1 MMDLDELKELESNS
15 LSNRD
20 IIISKFCD
28 FWKTPE
34 ELKNVITNRN
44 ISSEHLLRLVNRFSN
59 LEQDAI
65 KNQQRL
71 ANILYEIVGQ
81 KFLRNKEF
89 LQLIFEAIK
98 KYDVNSQFEQLIV
111 NEANNIFRKH
121 LQKLDSVTEL
131 DRTGKWMI
139 KLAQLLEFPE
149 ACGLKEKVEK
159 LPSSE
164 IIKPHVNL
172 NPLYDYQYS
181 IGRRIRDLLDGRD
194 PTKRGIVSL
203 PTGAGKTR
211 LVTESLID
219 WINENDDFRKNSKFI
234 IWITQTEEL
243 CEQAFSSFK
252 EVFEDKGLVDTSL
265 QLHRFFGPYSQLP
278 ELHENGVI
286 ISNIAMLHSSSKN
299 SLLTIDE
306 LAMKTAVIIIDEAHH
321 STADSYQDVLTAMG
335 FNFDRR
341 KKNTPENKY
350 GIVLLGLTA
359 TPFRRSDVVNSS
371 VNTDEYVRETETQ
384 KLHRMYSHNFLLP
397 PISASEILADNEKP
411 HVLIDCQNTAS
422 KNEWIRISGNR
433 SYDKDGKIIKYRWTI
448 LDNQDNKVS
457 TEEGTV
463 NDALHYKFENEGVF
477 KIILEVEDNEGE
489 KNSNRQLITIG
500 PERKEIQYSQG
511 EQMKAIFKHLVQR
524 EILCDVYHKT
534 IKLNVYDSKLTLYDK
549 DLDYLKQYQD
559 FSKTVIKRLEYDY
572 NRNVKIVD
580 EILKLIQ
587 NGKKSILFFACST
600 EHAKI
605 ISTTLNA
612 SGIRSR
618 YIDANT
624 DREERHDS
632 IRKFKTQEI
641 HILCN
646 FGILTTGFDA
656 PKTDCVFIARPTMSY
671 LLYTQM
677 AGRGLR
683 GIKNS
688 GTRDCLIID
697 VDDNIILYDFATAVL
712 EKPELV
718 WIQFKDFWKEIP
730 SEVYQPE
737 TESPIIHE
745 QENEDNFVHICP
757 RCNKK
762 AIGFEQ
768 MAELFGMSDQ
778 RKTKNNP
785 HGVQSHCRQCRS
797 EERRTI
803 QDIELPDI
811 SEPLELDNAKT
822 FLELLD
828 FVTNEMRMQANYQ
841 PIMLT
846 HLIKNGPSTKV
857 EIAESLA
864 NANNSDSIEYY
875 LSVPVYD
882 VLENHGFVIKN
893 DQNQYL
899 INVDLSEDGKKR
911 ILHELEKKL
920 ESISPGTA
928 TFEYDENAA
937 ASHYQKLKQ
946 TLGHTPTKRLYVES
960 NPSSSLNFIE
970 AKFGSFRAFQ
980 KQQGD
985 DPRTDQQLKEE
996 LIDAYFELYRE
1007 IGKPLSVGHIKEKG
1021 KYKQSDYDECFGSFV
1036 NFETLIKSFLLN
1048 LDSIK
1053 PVDNETLE
1061 RDYLTVRRVLGHA
1074 PTFDELRYNS
1084 NLGIEYYIRNFG
1096 SLTKFKQAM
1105 GIENK
1110 VEKAIADLQ
1119 ADYYRIKDELGVIP
1133 TYTQMCK
1140 YSKNFLTITSQF
1152 ENYAKFLEA
1161 IGESID
1167 ELKNIPDD
1175 IGLHKQR
1182 SLLDKY
1188 EEHLKK
1194 IGKLETMKILSTDKE
1209 IPFKEWFGGKQK
1221 FIKVLG
1227 LNDPSMISA
1236 YAKVEAQKL
1245 ISSAKIESQ
1254 NIMSSARS
1262 KFDQIVSNKGIL
1274 SKTPVIKNFLKPST
1288 IPAYNLKKC
1297 PRCHKEQL
1305 RDAGNNRKSCF
1316 NCGWN
1321 SWTTEQY

>member
-1 MMDLDELKELESNS
+1 MDLDELKELEINS

-20 IIISKFCD
+20 IIISKFCEL
-28 FWKTPE
+28 WKTPE
-34 ELKNVITNRN
+34 ELQNVIINRN
-44 ISSEHLLRLVNRFSN
+44 ISSEHLLQLVNHFSY
-59 LEQDAI
+59 LEQHAI

-81 KFLRNKEF
+81 KFLRKKEF
-89 LQLIFEAIK
+89 VALIFDAIK
-98 KYDVNSQFEQLIV
+98 KYDVSSQFEHLIV
-111 NEANNIFRKH
+111 NEASNIFGKH
-121 LQKLDSVTEL
+121 VKKLDSVIEL
-131 DRTGKWMI
+131 DRTGNWMI
-139 KLAQLLEFPE
+139 KLAQLTGFPE
-149 ACGLKEKVEK
+149 SCGLKEKVEN
-159 LPSSE
+159 LPHSE
-164 IIKPHVNL
+164 IIIPHINL

-181 IGRRIRDLLDGRD
+181 IGRRIRELLDGRD
-194 PTKRGIVSL
+194 STSKGIVSL

-211 LVTESLID
+211 LVTESIID
-219 WINENDDFRKNSKFI
+219 WINENEDFRKNSKFI
-234 IWITQTEEL
+234 IWITQSEEL

-252 EVFEDKGLVDTSL
+252 DVFEDKGRIDTSL
-265 QLHRFFGPYSQLP
+265 QLHRFFGNHKTLP

-286 ISNIAMLHSSSKN
+286 ISSIGMLHSSSKN
-299 SLLTIDE
+299 TPVTIAE

-321 STADSYQDVLTAMG
+321 SIADSYQDVLTLMG

-350 GIVLLGLTA
+350 GIILLGLTA
-359 TPFRRSDVVNSS
+359 TPFRRREIVNSTE
-371 VNTDEYVRETETQ
+371 NTNEYVRETETE

-397 PISASEILADNEKP
+397 PMSTSEILSENEKP
-411 HVLIDCQNTAS
+411 HVLIDCQNTTP

-433 SYDKDGKIIKYRWTI
+433 SYDRDGKIVKYRWMI
-448 LDNQDNKVS
+448 LDNQDNQVF
-457 TEEGTV
+457 TEEGV
-463 NDALHYKFENEGVF
+463 ANDALHYKFDNEGIF

-489 KNSNRQLITIG
+489 KNLNHKMITIG
-500 PERKEIQYSQG
+500 PERKEIKYLQG

-534 IKLNVYDSKLTLYDK
+534 IKLNTSVSNLILSDK

-559 FSKTVIKRLEYDY
+559 FNKTTIKKLEYDHS
-572 NRNVKIVD
+572 RNVKIVD

-587 NGKKSILFFACST
+587 NGKKSILFFACSV

-612 SGIRSR
+612 CGIRSR
-618 YIDANT
+618 YIDATT

-641 HILCN
+641 HVLCN

-697 VDDNIILYDFATAVL
+697 VDDNIILHNLTTAV

-718 WIQFKDFWKEIP
+718 WIQFKDIWKEIS
-730 SEVYQPE
+730 SEIYRPE

-745 QENEDNFVHICP
+745 QENEDYLFHVCP

-762 AIGFEQ
+762 ATGFEQ
-768 MAELFGMSDQ
+768 MAELFGMSDH
-778 RKTKNNP
+778 RRTKNNP
-785 HGVQSHCRQCRS
+785 RGVQSYCRKC
-797 EERRTI
+797 RTI
-803 QDIELPDI
+803 ERKISHDVELPNI
-811 SEPLELDNAKT
+811 LESLELDKEKT
-822 FLELLD
+822 FLELLN
-828 FVTNEMRMQANYQ
+828 FVTSEMRMQSNYQ
-841 PIMLT
+841 PIMLI
-846 HLIKNGPSTKV
+846 HLIKNGHSTKV

-864 NANNSDSIEYY
+864 HANNSDSIEHY

-893 DQNQYL
+893 FENQYL

-911 ILHELEKKL
+911 ILYELEKQL
-920 ESISPGTA
+920 ETVSPKTDA
-928 TFEYDENAA
+928 FEYYENAA
-937 ASHYQKLKQ
+937 VSHYQKLKQ
-946 TLGHTPTKRLYVES
+946 TLGHTPTQRLYAES
-960 NPSSSLNFIE
+960 SPPANVTIIE
-970 AKFGSFRAFQ
+970 AKFGSFQTFQ

-985 DPRTDQQLKEE
+985 NPRTDQQLKEE
-996 LIDAYFELYRE
+996 LIDAYFELYHE
-1007 IGKPLSVGHIKEKG
+1007 LGKSISVDDVNEKG

-1048 LDSIK
+1048 LHSIK
-1053 PVDNETLE
+1053 SVDNETLE
-1061 RDYLTVRRVLGHA
+1061 IDYRTVRRTLGHE

-1096 SLTKFKQAM
+1096 SLTKFKQTV

-1110 VEKAIADLQ
+1110 IGRAMIDLRT
-1119 ADYYRIKDELGVIP
+1119 DYYKIKDALGTIP

-1140 YSKNFLTITSQF
+1140 YSKNFLTITTQF
-1152 ENYAKFLEA
+1152 ENYVKFLEA
-1161 IGESID
+1161 INESIN

-1175 IGLHKQR
+1175 IGTRKQKE
-1182 SLLDKY
+1182 LLDKY
-1188 EEHLKK
+1188 DEHLKK
-1194 IGKLETMKILSTDKE
+1194 MGKLETLKILYEDKE
-1209 IPFKEWFGGKQK
+1209 ITFKEWFGGKHK
-1221 FIKVLG
+1221 FIKALG
-1227 LNDPSMISA
+1227 LDDPSMISA
-1236 YAKVEAQKL
+1236 YAKIEAQKL
-1245 ISSAKIESQ
+1245 MTPAKTESSS
-1254 NIMSSARS
+1254 IMSSAKS
-1262 KFDQIVSNKGIL
+1262 KIDQIVSNKNIP
-1274 SKTPVIKNFLKPST
+1274 SKTYGIRNFFNQKISF
-1288 IPAYNLKKC
+1288 YNLKKC
-1297 PRCHKEQL
+1297 PQCHKEQL
-1305 RDAGNNRKSCF
+1305 RDVDMNRKYCS
-1316 NCGWN
+1316 NCRCNFWAG
-1321 SWTTEQY
+1321 EQY